1 MDIASV
7 AAFRIIILSRSTFE
21 SLVLFSSL
29 TSLLCNALALVCWA
43 QVSQLA
49 SSDPEPIRPSK
60 NDQKA
65 LDARAKNLAQRQL
78 AKDRAAQGLNHGD
91 DGAATGTAGGGAA
104 TGKGRGNPKLSR
116 GAVARGRGGAGG
128 AKGGKGRGTGS
139 EPMLRVAG
147 SLAVTRA
154 FGDMYLKHRR

>member
-1 MDIASV
+1 M
-7 AAFRIIILSRSTFE
+7 
-21 SLVLFSSL
+21 
-29 TSLLCNALALVCWA
+29 
-43 QVSQLA
+43 QLA

-65 LDARAKNLAQRQL
+65 LDARAKKLAQRQL
-78 AKDRAAQGLNHGD
+78 AKDRAAQGLNNGD
-91 DGAATGTAGGGAA
+91 GNAAAGTAGGAA
-104 TGKGRGNPKLSR
+104 TDKGKGNPKLSR
-116 GAVARGRGGAGG
+116 GAVARGRGGTGG
-128 AKGGKGRGTGS
+128 GKGGKGRGKGS